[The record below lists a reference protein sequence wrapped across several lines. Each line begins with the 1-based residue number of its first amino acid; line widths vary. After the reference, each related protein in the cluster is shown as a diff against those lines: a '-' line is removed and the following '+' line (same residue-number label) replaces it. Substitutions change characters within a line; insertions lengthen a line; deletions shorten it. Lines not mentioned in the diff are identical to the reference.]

1 LEVISAVAF
10 LLYSLGATAM
20 YGNDFV
26 TATILCFAAV
36 AILVA
41 KVFSE
46 KKVGSHSKSDVIRGL
61 VIFLGALAFGTSI
74 FWIRHRQSLVP
85 MTVLSAKQ
93 GVIPTIEI
101 GTSGVIFTKS
111 KKGRFPSEN
120 GVFFAKAGSYPLDA
134 LEPILRD
141 CDFEIESIAGQIKV
155 SMTIRNAN
163 GDVVA
168 EIIRNEW
175 SVAAPPISWDRNYNP
190 DSLEVRDN
198 RGNIILQVTT
208 MPGKVRMQ
216 VVFYRKNGNKAYLLQ
231 SFVRSDAI
239 MSFNV
244 VPGPGVD
251 DLKIVPPLFKYPSKS
266 HLGELVVAEGR

>member
-1 LEVISAVAF
+1 
-10 LLYSLGATAM
+10 
-20 YGNDFV
+20 
-26 TATILCFAAV
+26 
-36 AILVA
+36 
-41 KVFSE
+41 
-46 KKVGSHSKSDVIRGL
+46 
-61 VIFLGALAFGTSI
+61 
-74 FWIRHRQSLVP
+74 

-101 GTSGVIFTKS
+101 GTSGVILTKS